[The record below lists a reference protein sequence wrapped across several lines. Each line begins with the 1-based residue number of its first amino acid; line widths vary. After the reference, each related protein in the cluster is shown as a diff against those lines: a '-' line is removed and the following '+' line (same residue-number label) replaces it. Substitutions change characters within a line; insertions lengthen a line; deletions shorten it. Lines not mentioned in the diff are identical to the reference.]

1 MISRRDFLGSASAF
15 TTGIALAGRSAISHA
30 EPLGL
35 PLGLQ
40 LYSVRQQLAVDY
52 EATLKQVGSIGYR
65 EVEAAGFYKR
75 SASEVKQAMQNANLR
90 CVSAHYPFAELKAHL
105 DDILTFAQQVGIDS
119 LICASPGFK
128 APDAATVKGRVL
140 SLDDWH
146 WNADQFNEMGTK
158 AAGAGV
164 HFGYHNHVREF
175 AVTEGVVPYME
186 LLRLTDPAKVTL
198 ELDCGWAVVA
208 GADPERLLRD
218 HPGRFSMLHVKD
230 FKRKGVASGGSGEN
244 EPVVTEL
251 GMGSIDYRPIFAQAA
266 KTQKIKH
273 LFVEQEAFDMPY
285 MQSLK
290 VDADFMREL
299 KP

>member
-1 MISRRDFLGSASAF
+1 MISRRDFLCRASAL
-15 TTGIALAGRSAISHA
+15 TTAVALTGRCAISSA
-30 EPLGL
+30 EPFGL

-40 LYSVRQQLAVDY
+40 LYSVRQQLATDY
-52 EATLKQVGSIGYR
+52 EATLQQVSSVGYR
-65 EVEAAGFYKR
+65 EVEAAGFFKR
-75 SASEVKQAMQNANLR
+75 SALEVKQAMQKADLR
-90 CVSAHYPFAELKAHL
+90 CVSAHYPFAEFTAHF
-105 DDILTFAQQVGIDS
+105 DAILTFAKEVGIQY

-128 APDAATVKGRVL
+128 KPDAAAVKGPVL

-158 AAGAGV
+158 VAGAGLY
-164 HFGYHNHVREF
+164 FGYHNHVREF
-175 AVTEGVVPYME
+175 AVTEGVIPYME
-186 LLRLTDPAKVTL
+186 LLRLTDPAKVTF

-208 GADPERLLRD
+208 GAAPESLLRD

-230 FKRKGVASGGSGEN
+230 FKRDRIANGGPGEH
-244 EPVVTEL
+244 EPIVTEL

-285 MQSLK
+285 IQSLK
-290 VDADFMREL
+290 VDADYMRGL
-299 KP
+299 KT

>member
-1 MISRRDFLGSASAF
+1 MISRREFLGRASAY
-15 TTGIALAGRSAISHA
+15 TAVTALAGRCAVSHA

-40 LYSVRQQLAVDY
+40 LYSVRQQLATEY
-52 EATLKQVGSIGYR
+52 EGTLQQVSSIGYR

-75 SASEVKQAMQNANLR
+75 SAGEVKQAMQKANLR
-90 CVSAHYPFAELKAHL
+90 CVSAHYPFAELKAHF
-105 DDILTFAQQVGIDS
+105 DEILTFANEVGIEY

-128 APDAATVKGRVL
+128 TPDAAAGKGRVL
-140 SLDDWH
+140 SLEDWR
-146 WNADQFNEMGTK
+146 WNADQFNEMGKK
-158 AAGAGV
+158 AKGAGLK
-164 HFGYHNHVREF
+164 FGYHNHIREF
-175 AVTEGVVPYME
+175 AVTEGMVPYME
-186 LLRLTDPAKVTL
+186 LLRLTDPAWVTL

-208 GADPERLLRD
+208 GSSPESLLRD

-230 FKRKGVASGGSGEN
+230 SKRGAVAKVGPLEH

-251 GMGSIDYRPIFAQAA
+251 GLGSIDYRPIFAQAA

-290 VDADFMREL
+290 VDADYMRGL
-299 KP
+299 KT